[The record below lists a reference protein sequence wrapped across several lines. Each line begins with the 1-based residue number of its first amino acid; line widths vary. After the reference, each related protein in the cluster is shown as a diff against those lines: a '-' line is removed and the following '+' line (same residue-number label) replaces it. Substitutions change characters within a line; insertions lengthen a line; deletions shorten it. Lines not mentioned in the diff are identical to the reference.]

1 MTIRA
6 SSGTAPGL
14 VTPAGNGQGGHDW
27 AAQARAVTAV
37 AGPRRHAPRDLFALA
52 AALAGPV
59 AASGLLL
66 PFRVG

>member
-1 MTIRA
+1 M
-6 SSGTAPGL
+6 APAA
-14 VTPAGNGQGGHDW
+14 TTR
-27 AAQARAVTAV
+27 AAQAGAVTAV